1 MAEHV
6 VKNIALR
13 ANALNLSTYATTATF
28 SLVADALDSTAM
40 GDDCDRTFLPGLK
53 QSTVNYGG
61 WNDVISGDTLNAL
74 PGTAN
79 AVLLSFGP
87 EPSAAV
93 GTVGYITRG
102 RVTSYEESANIGE
115 IAPYTLQ
122 VQGTGFAARG
132 EVFENVTRTATADG
146 ASSQLGAVSATQ
158 TLYASLHVTPTVSG
172 TSPTLDV
179 TIESDASGA
188 FAGAE
193 TTRITFS
200 QLTAEGFELGSVAG
214 AVSDE
219 YWRAVMTIGGSA
231 TPTFPIFIVL
241 AIV

>member
-13 ANALNLSTYATTATF
+13 ANALNLSTYATTASF
-28 SLVADALDSTAM
+28 SLSADALESTAM
-40 GDDCDRTFLPGLK
+40 DDADRTFIAGLK
-53 QSTVNYGG
+53 QSTLTYNG
-61 WNDVISGDTLNAL
+61 WNDVVSDVDLLAMRNATSASL
-74 PGTAN
+74 F
-79 AVLLSFGP
+79 SIGP

-93 GTVGYITRG
+93 GTRGYVVQNN
-102 RVTSYEESANIGE
+102 VTAYELGGDIGA
-115 IAPYTLQ
+115 IAPYSITA
-122 VQGTGFAARG
+122 QGTGFVGRG

-146 ASSQLGAVSATQ
+146 ANSQLGALSATQ

-179 TIESDASGA
+179 TIESDSTSA
-188 FAGAE
+188 FSGAE

-200 QLTAEGFELGSVAG
+200 QLTAEGYELGSVAG
-214 AVSDE
+214 AVTDD
-219 YWRAVMTIGGSA
+219 YWRAVMTIGGTA
-231 TPTFPIFIVL
+231 TPTFPIFIVM